1 MKFSVK
7 IKKFKFLI
15 IAGILYDKF
24 RFIIIQKKKK
34 IIVSHLNYKMFIL
47 DWQNLYI
54 PNLKFWFKYN

>member
-47 DWQNLYI
+47 D
-54 PNLKFWFKYN
+54 